1 MNNFLNGIMNDLIYD
16 NSNIFFQL
24 IKNNRNLRELGYR
37 AGVNQVHPHRFR
49 RTFATKLLHKG
60 VPIDQIQKFLGH
72 SQIETTQLY
81 ASSNDE
87 KIEYNHKRYVN

>member
-1 MNNFLNGIMNDLIYD
+1 MKISGL
-16 NSNIFFQL
+16 S
-24 IKNNRNLRELGYR
+24 RSLRELGDR

-87 KIEYNHKRYVN
+87 EIEYNHKRYVN